1 MKPLTPIEENTQ
13 EEKQISTMRVRERRE
28 EKQESWQGMM
38 TPVKMLLVYD
48 WPTALDATER
58 SSRVKT
64 GSLSLG
70 LEFKRTADEV
80 VSVV

>member
-48 WPTALDATER
+48 WQLH
-58 SSRVKT
+58 
-64 GSLSLG
+64 
-70 LEFKRTADEV
+70 
-80 VSVV
+80 